1 MARFLALSG
10 QQFNRMQTLFIR
22 LFPLLA
28 NLIRGRSI
36 DTGTVTLNRRRI
48 YILPTRRGL
57 LFAVFLLLMLL
68 GSINYGLSL
77 GFVLTFLLAGLGL
90 VGMLHT
96 YRNLAGVRISTSGV
110 APVFAGEPAE
120 FYLCLDAPGARP
132 AIGLHWQKQAPQW
145 VDLLEPGQQC
155 APLSVP
161 ATQRGWLIPGRF
173 TLFTY
178 FPLGL
183 FCAWSYVDFGSR
195 CLVYPKP
202 LMGHP
207 LPLGENADQSGAL
220 STQQEGAEDF
230 SGLREYRLG
239 DAPRHVAWKAS
250 SKNTALLTKQFT
262 TPGAATLWFDWAM
275 LREPDTETRLS
286 RLAGMILEAERA
298 GQAYGLR
305 LPGIEYA
312 PTSGVA
318 QRERCLQAL
327 ALFGIADA
335 E

>member
-1 MARFLALSG
+1 MTKTLS
-10 QQFNRMQTLFIR
+10 R
-22 LFPLLA
+22 LFPLLT
-28 NLIRGRSI
+28 NLIRGPRI
-36 DTGTVTLNRRRI
+36 DTGRVTLNRRRI

-57 LFAVFLLLMLL
+57 LFAAFLLLMLL

-90 VGMLHT
+90 AGMLHT
-96 YRNLAGVRISTSGV
+96 YRNLAAVRISAGGV

-161 ATQRGWLIPGRF
+161 TTQRGWLTPGRF

-183 FCAWSYVDFGSR
+183 FRAWSYVDFGSR

-202 LMGHP
+202 LTSLL
-207 LPLGENADQSGAL
+207 LPLGENADQSGTL
-220 STQQEGAEDF
+220 GTQQEGAEDF

-262 TPGAATLWFDWAM
+262 TPGAAALWLDWAM
-275 LREPDTETRLS
+275 LRESDTEIRLS
-286 RLAGMILEAERA
+286 RLTGMILEAEHA

-305 LPGIEYA
+305 LPGIEYTPNLGA
-312 PTSGVA
+312 A
-318 QRERCLQAL
+318 QRERCLKAL
-327 ALFGIADA
+327 ALFGMADA

>member
-1 MARFLALSG
+1 MPANLLS
-10 QQFNRMQTLFIR
+10 R

-28 NLIRGRSI
+28 NLIRGRDI

-77 GFVLTFLLAGLGL
+77 GFVLTFLLVGLGV

-96 YRNLAGVRISTSGV
+96 YRNLAGVHISAGGV

-120 FYLCLDAPGARP
+120 FYLCLDASGARP
-132 AIGLHWQKQAPQW
+132 AIGLRWQKQAPQW

-161 ATQRGWLIPGRF
+161 TTQRGWLIPGRF

-183 FCAWSYVDFGSR
+183 FRAWSYVDFGSR

-202 LMGHP
+202 LTGLL
-207 LPLGENADQSGAL
+207 LPLGENADQSGTL
-220 STQQEGAEDF
+220 GTQQEGAEDF

-262 TPGAATLWFDWAM
+262 TPGAATLWLDWAM
-275 LREPDTETRLS
+275 LRESDTETRLS
-286 RLAGMILEAERA
+286 RLTGMILEAEHA

-312 PTSGVA
+312 PDLGVA
-318 QRERCLQAL
+318 QRERCLRAL
-327 ALFGIADA
+327 ALFGMADA